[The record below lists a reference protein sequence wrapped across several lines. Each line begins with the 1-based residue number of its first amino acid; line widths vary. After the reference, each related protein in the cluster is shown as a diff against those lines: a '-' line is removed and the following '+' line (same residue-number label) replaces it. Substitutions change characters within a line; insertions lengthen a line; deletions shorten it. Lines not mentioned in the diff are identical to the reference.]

1 MELTDLGSDDPVRFY
16 LREVE
21 TILPLTKDEET
32 DLLQQWRSQDE
43 RADLVGRRLIRIE
56 ASMVVSI
63 AARFSSAGVQML
75 DLIQEGNKSLLL
87 ALRTL
92 PECSGDTFA
101 THAAACIEEA
111 ISKAIAASPA
121 KSE

>member
-1 MELTDLGSDDPVRFY
+1 MDLTDLGNDDPVKLY

-43 RADLVGRRLIRIE
+43 RADSVARRLIE
-56 ASMVVSI
+56 SKLSMVVSI

-75 DLIQEGNKSLLL
+75 DLIQEGNKGLLL

-92 PECSGDTFA
+92 PQCSSDTFA
-101 THAAACIEEA
+101 THATACIEDA
-111 ISKAIAASPA
+111 ISKVIADSQA